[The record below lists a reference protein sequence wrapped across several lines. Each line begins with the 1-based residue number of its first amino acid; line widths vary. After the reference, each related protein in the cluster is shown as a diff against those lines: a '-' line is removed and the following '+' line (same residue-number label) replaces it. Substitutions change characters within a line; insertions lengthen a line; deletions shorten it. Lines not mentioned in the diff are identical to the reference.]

1 MRSTC
6 LSVINKRKWYYIK
19 YINTAYRLTG
29 YITILISTLFLNCS
43 ITPLYYVMP
52 AEFGMCWS
60 HSRNLSSRGCGWL
73 LSTTTVLVYCCSL
86 VVVFFFLIFNC
97 FSFCQAGSVCL
108 LSYCGYM
115 IQAINVLLVTST
127 MYFLELIDRL
137 YVILWTHI
145 VKYIG

>member
-1 MRSTC
+1 MV
-6 LSVINKRKWYYIK
+6 LYKINKHSISINGLYNDLDFHFVLKLQYY
-19 YINTAYRLTG
+19 A
-29 YITILISTLFLNCS
+29 TLLCYACRVWN
-43 ITPLYYVMP
+43 
-52 AEFGMCWS
+52 
-60 HSRNLSSRGCGWL
+60 
-73 LSTTTVLVYCCSL
+73 VLVTFQKPIIQGLWLIAVYDNRSGLLLQSCCR
-86 VVVFFFLIFNC
+86 VFFLIFNC

-145 VKYIG
+145 VKYIGQL